1 MVEKNTI
8 KQLLIIF
15 IIIGCITTI
24 GYIIL
29 KPITNT
35 TTAEN
40 ATASTTSIIPFPTLK
55 SNSTSSSTASGSGQI
70 TISIGKYNAQLPV
83 FVDDIMSG
91 TVLKDKPL
99 NLNLNE
105 GSHTVKICPG
115 TTCETVAVNINSAIK
130 TTIDFEDQLN
140 KHFPQGSLNVSIN
153 YPPSNLTLFIDDVS
167 AGNVSPGKPLNLK
180 VVEGNHTMQI
190 CNKDDCI
197 TEDINIKPSTLTNVD
212 FGNRFLRNT
221 TRAEI
226 MVSIGGYNA
235 QLPVKVD
242 NVTVGTV
249 AQGKPLTIM
258 VNTGE
263 HAIVVCSGAVCEKE
277 QVDAK
282 FGKRSVVEFGER
294 LQRDAEF
301 TAPTARIVS
310 TAQNG
315 NYLVVGVEF
324 INPNTKEVTITVTIS
339 CQYSYINNN
348 DERVGSSAQ
357 VKVTRVV
364 KASSR
369 STETPNIYLSGN
381 AVIASPP
388 GITEMTII

>member
-1 MVEKNTI
+1 
-8 KQLLIIF
+8 
-15 IIIGCITTI
+15 
-24 GYIIL
+24 
-29 KPITNT
+29 
-35 TTAEN
+35 
-40 ATASTTSIIPFPTLK
+40 
-55 SNSTSSSTASGSGQI
+55 
-70 TISIGKYNAQLPV
+70 
-83 FVDDIMSG
+83 
-91 TVLKDKPL
+91 
-99 NLNLNE
+99 
-105 GSHTVKICPG
+105 
-115 TTCETVAVNINSAIK
+115 
-130 TTIDFEDQLN
+130 
-140 KHFPQGSLNVSIN
+140 
-153 YPPSNLTLFIDDVS
+153 
-167 AGNVSPGKPLNLK
+167 
-180 VVEGNHTMQI
+180 
-190 CNKDDCI
+190 
-197 TEDINIKPSTLTNVD
+197 
-212 FGNRFLRNT
+212 
-221 TRAEI
+221 
-226 MVSIGGYNA
+226 
-235 QLPVKVD
+235 
-242 NVTVGTV
+242 
-249 AQGKPLTIM
+249 
-258 VNTGE
+258 
-263 HAIVVCSGAVCEKE
+263 VVCSGAVCEKE